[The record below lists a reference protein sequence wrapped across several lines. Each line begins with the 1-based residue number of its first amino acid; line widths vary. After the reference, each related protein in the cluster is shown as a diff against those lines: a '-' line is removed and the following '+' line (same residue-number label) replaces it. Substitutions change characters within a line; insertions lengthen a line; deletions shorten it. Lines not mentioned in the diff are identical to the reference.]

1 LVGGDRSAGTG
12 FYQPQSRT
20 LWVLEVSIHVHTVV
34 ENSDYDDLGFR
45 ARSVKDD
52 MAALAKFFVP
62 RLYVFRIAAYVRLAR
77 KQLKGIIKLLKVF
90 VPLPLSPLHSG
101 KVANI
106 NNVFSGSG
114 GEQKWAH

>member
-1 LVGGDRSAGTG
+1 MG
-12 FYQPQSRT
+12 
-20 LWVLEVSIHVHTVV
+20 LEVSIHVHAGV
-34 ENSDYDDLGFR
+34 ENSDYDDLRFR

-62 RLYVFRIAAYVRLAR
+62 HLYVFGIAAYFSLAR
-77 KQLKGIIKLLKVF
+77 KQPKGIIKLLEVF
-90 VPLPLSPLHSG
+90 VPLPLSTLLSG

-114 GEQKWAH
+114 GEQKWAHQRDSLSSSAITLSRE